1 MKRILWVD
9 DEGAIIDSS
18 IELFREKGFHIL
30 KATTVTRALTILRN
44 EKVDG
49 VLLDVNL
56 GAEDGLELLR
66 DIHQRYPTLTVAVFT
81 GFPDHLDQI
90 LARRFGASAYFH
102 KIKTIEKLL
111 PVDPEQLD
119 RFFAAL
125 HEVFE
130 EKTETFKKDP
140 EAIIARPLSVFCSY
154 SHKDAKLR
162 AQLDDHLSNLKRQQ
176 LISVWHDRDISAGTD
191 WVDQINEHLNTADI
205 ILLLVSASFIASD
218 YCYSVEMKRALER
231 HERGEARVIPVI
243 LRWADWESAP
253 FGKLQAL
260 PSDGRPVTKW
270 SDREEAFMNVAQG
283 IRKAVNEMS
292 ASGNFPRA

>member
-18 IELFREKGFHIL
+18 IELFRDYGFHIL

-66 DIHQRYPTLTVAVFT
+66 DIQQRYPTLPVAVFT
-81 GFPDHLDQI
+81 GYPDHLDQI
-90 LARRFGASAYFH
+90 LSRRFGASAYFH

-111 PVDPEQLD
+111 PVYPEQLD

-130 EKTETFKKDP
+130 EEPESPKKDS
-140 EAIIARPLSVFCSY
+140 EAALARPLSLFCAY
-154 SHKDAKLR
+154 SRKDAELR
-162 AQLDDHLSNLKRQQ
+162 TQLEDHLSNLKRQQ
-176 LISVWHDRDISAGTD
+176 MISVWHDRDISAGTD
-191 WVDQINEHLNTADI
+191 WADQIDEHLNTADI
-205 ILLLVSASFIASD
+205 ILLLVSAKFIASD

-231 HERGEARVIPVI
+231 HEHREARVIPVI
-243 LRWADWESAP
+243 LRPTDWESAP

-270 SDREEAFMNVAQG
+270 SDRQEAFMNVAQG
-283 IRKAVNEMS
+283 IRKAVEEMTKS
-292 ASGNFPRA
+292 RG